1 MTGKPYLDAL
11 LAGHSLCWDVIAHV
25 NAHVKAHVK
34 AHVNAHVLRQ
44 GDFGISCLARDTH
57 LDRRVA
63 VKKYLPSEIARR
75 RSDAEG
81 RLCTAGARPRR
92 KARTADL
99 EGGR

>member
-1 MTGKPYLDAL
+1 MTEKPYPDAL
-11 LAGHSLCWDVIAHV
+11 FAGPPLRWDVIEHA
-25 NAHVKAHVK
+25 
-34 AHVNAHVLRQ
+34 LGQ
-44 GDFGISCLARDTH
+44 GGFGISCLARDTH

-81 RLCTAGARPRR
+81 RLRTAGARPRR